1 MTTNFT
7 VTQAR
12 TQLFDLMK
20 QATTGYK
27 KFTITSKSGDAV
39 LISSEEYESLI
50 ETLELLSQPGFRQSI
65 EEAKDDISQGRTVS
79 IDDAFGV

>member
-1 MTTNFT
+1 
-7 VTQAR
+7 
-12 TQLFDLMK
+12 MK

-39 LISSEEYESLI
+39 LISSEEYVSLI
-50 ETLELLSQPGFRQSI
+50 ETLELLSIPGFRQSFT
-65 EEAKDDISQGRTVS
+65 EARADVTTGRTVS